1 MGILKTLTSEYF
13 NESIRDEEGKVFTI
27 DGKKYII
34 KYEDHEFVK
43 DLMPIGDSFFI
54 KKKFRF
60 FKEAMYLCYTRYDS
74 KHFTSFDYFIIPES
88 KLKSVKNNTIKEIY
102 HWLSTYY
109 DIFSDDFPTF
119 EMLEEISKNKDFGFI
134 KMLELKI
141 DKNENCYTLSDGDN
155 YDIVIFDDKEKAIED
170 EIDYRRDKLESAGYY
185 SSMDSD
191 VVESYKKEYGNDW
204 IDYNS
209 IKNWFEDNFKSKYES
224 YKSDDGKHG
233 CKLYDELIEKDL
245 ILDNTSYF
253 DVDRDKP
260 KFKLED
266 YREKL
271 IDCIM
276 NDDEISRDE
285 AIKKVDGFEDY
296 MYISYLIDY
305 DLVDEDEDYFEIDY
319 DSPKFDVDD
328 KIEEIVNESM
338 NDIDDF
344 EKKFMSDKGYLDGD
358 FYDLEKLAKK
368 IVEKRGIQ
376 SEIKD
381 DDGNTKNICITI
393 DNKDYFLYVRQS

>member
-27 DGKKYII
+27 DDKKYII

-60 FKEAMYLCYTRYDS
+60 FKEAMYLCCRRYDS
-74 KHFTSFDYFIIPES
+74 KYFTSFDYFIIPES
-88 KLKSVKNNTIKEIY
+88 ELKSVKNNIIEEIY

-109 DIFSDDFPTF
+109 DIFSDNFPTF

-134 KMLELKI
+134 KMLDLKI
-141 DKNENCYTLSDGDN
+141 EKNENCYTISDGDN

-170 EIDYRRDKLESAGYY
+170 EIDYRRDELESDGYY

-209 IKNWFEDNFKSKYES
+209 IKNWFEDHFKSKYES
-224 YKSDDGKHG
+224 HKSDDGNHG
-233 CKLYDELIEKDL
+233 CRLYDELIEKGF
-245 ILDNTSYF
+245 IRDNTSYF

-285 AIKKVDGFEDY
+285 AIKEVDGFEDY
-296 MYISYLIDY
+296 MYISYLIGY

-328 KIEEIVNESM
+328 MIEEIVNELM

-358 FYDLEKLAKK
+358 FYSLGKLAKK
-368 IVEKRGIQ
+368 IVEKHGVQ

-393 DNKDYFLYVRQS
+393 DNKEYFLYVRKS